1 MSQPKTIYL
10 KEYEAPA
17 YQILTAE
24 LTFEIFEEHTL
35 VINRMTVKRR
45 GDVPVPLLLDGD
57 DLKLLCVKV
66 DDVKIPD
73 EAYSRDAEALTIFDP
88 GAEATVQV
96 VTKIYPDQNTALEGL
111 YRSGGIYCTQCEP
124 HGFRRITYFIDRPDN
139 MSVFTVKVIAE
150 QASCPVLLS
159 NGNLEEEGSFP
170 DGRHY
175 ALWHD
180 PFPKP
185 SYLFALV
192 AGDLGHISDSF
203 TTAEGNT
210 VALNI
215 YVDKGN
221 ESRADHAMRS
231 LKASM
236 RWDEETY
243 GRSYDLSVYNIV
255 AVDSF
260 NMGAMENKGLN
271 VFNSHYVLADE
282 ETATDADFLG
292 IESVIA
298 HEYFHN
304 WTGNRITCR
313 DWFQLTLKEGLTVFR
328 DQSFSADMQ
337 SEVVQRIRDVD
348 MLRERQ
354 FPEDAGPTAH
364 PIKPEQYIEINN
376 FYTATVYEKGSEVIR
391 MLNTILGEKA
401 WRAAMDLYFETF
413 DGQAVR
419 TEDFLWA
426 MQQYSPI
433 DLTQFAL
440 WYSQERT
447 PSLCAEHSY
456 DAATGRLTLKLEQIV
471 PDAVDGRKQQPYCMP
486 LRLALLGHGGE
497 ELPLQLEGDTA
508 AQPLLERG
516 ILLVTREEES
526 FTFGGLASEPTLS
539 LNRHFGAPVVMEY
552 PQADVMSLMR
562 YDSDGFVR
570 YEAAQSFARST
581 LEAMMRGE
589 AVSPQ
594 FLQSFSH
601 ILEDESLDLQFKA
614 QLLSLPTV
622 TMLMQAQQSVDVH
635 AILEASDALKREIA
649 VACEATMRR
658 LYEGL
663 HRAEHVGLEA
673 ESIGAR
679 ALKNRL
685 LGYLMAQQDAESI
698 AAALAQYEESRTMT
712 DRLAALQMLHHGAPA
727 AAEAP
732 MRDFYARYSTDMLVM
747 TKYFSVIASSPQP
760 DTLSNVRAA
769 MEDAVFNIK
778 VPNLVRALIGSFAR
792 NPYHFHA
799 YDGSGYAFVAEQI
812 IALDA
817 INPMIAAGLAGAYK
831 TYNRLNP
838 HSRAQMR
845 DALEKVQ
852 AHRGI
857 SKNVYE
863 IVGKILAG

>member
-10 KEYEAPA
+10 KDYEAPA
-17 YQILTAE
+17 YHIVTAE

-35 VINRMTVKRR
+35 VINRMQVKRR
-45 GDVPVPLLLDGD
+45 SDAPAPLLLDGD
-57 DLKLLCVKV
+57 NLELLCVKV
-66 DDVKIPD
+66 DDVKMPGD
-73 EAYSRDAEALTIFDP
+73 AYERSEEALILFDP

-96 VTKIYPDQNTALEGL
+96 VTKIYPDKNTELEGL

-139 MSVFTVKVIAE
+139 MSVFSVKVIAE
-150 QASCPVLLS
+150 KAAYPILLS
-159 NGNLEEEGSFP
+159 NGNLEEEGVFP

-175 ALWHD
+175 ALWND

-192 AGDLGHISDSF
+192 AGDLGRISDTF
-203 TTAEGNT
+203 TTAEGHRI
-210 VALNI
+210 ALNI

-221 ESRADHAMRS
+221 ESRAEHAMRS
-231 LKASM
+231 LKAAM

-243 GRSYDLSVYNIV
+243 GRCYDLEIYNIV

-271 VFNSHYVLADE
+271 IFNSHYVLADE
-282 ETATDADFLG
+282 ETATDSDFLG

-328 DQSFSADMQ
+328 DQNFSADMQ
-337 SEVVQRIRDVD
+337 SETVQRIRDVD

-391 MLNTILGEKA
+391 MLHTILGPEA
-401 WRAAMDLYFETF
+401 WRKATDLYFDTF

-426 MQQYSPI
+426 IQQHSPI
-433 DLTQFAL
+433 DLTQFAR

-447 PSLCAEHSY
+447 PKLCAEHSY
-456 DAATGRLTLKLEQIV
+456 DPVSGTLTLKLEQIV
-471 PDAVDGRKQQPYCMP
+471 PNAVDGREQQPYCIP
-486 LRLALLGHGGE
+486 LRLALLGHAGE
-497 ELPLQLEGDTA
+497 ALPLILDTA
-508 AQPLLERG
+508 AGAQPLLERG
-516 ILLVTREEES
+516 IVLVTREEETFS
-526 FTFGGLASEPTLS
+526 FTGLSVEPTLS
-539 LNRHFGAPVVMEY
+539 LNRHFSAPVVMEY
-552 PQADVMSLMR
+552 PQADVMALMR
-562 YDSDGFVR
+562 FDSDGFVR
-570 YEAAQSFARST
+570 YEAAQSFATST
-581 LEAMMRGE
+581 LEAMMYGE

-594 FLQSFSH
+594 FLQSFGH

-622 TMLMQAQQSVDVH
+622 TMLMQTQTTIDVH
-635 AILEASDALKREIA
+635 AILEASDALRREIG
-649 VACEATMRR
+649 VAFEAPMRR
-658 LYEGL
+658 LYKTL
-663 HRAEHVGLEA
+663 HRPAHVGLEA

-698 AAALAQYEESRTMT
+698 ACALEQYAQSRTMT
-712 DRLAALQMLHHGAPA
+712 DRLSALQLLRHAAPD
-727 AAEAP
+727 AAEGP
-732 MRDFYARYSTDMLVM
+732 MHDFYTRYNADLLVM
-747 TKYFSVIASSPQP
+747 TKYFNVIASSPQP
-760 DTLSNVRAA
+760 DTLARVRAA
-769 MEDAVFNIK
+769 MEDPAFNLKI
-778 VPNLVRALIGSFAR
+778 PNLVRALIGSFAR

-831 TYNRLNP
+831 SYNRMNA
-838 HSRAQMR
+838 HSRAHMR

-852 AHRGI
+852 SHRGI
-857 SKNVYE
+857 SKNVFE
-863 IVGKILAG
+863 IVGKMLAR